1 MGSEQFTLI
10 HDSVLARAGDMESVQ
25 SALRDA
31 YCEIFSGDIYTKF
44 VEFFTP
50 DVSKLST
57 ADRKKLV
64 PAPAQGDLDP
74 SVVKKSSYFF
84 S

>member
-1 MGSEQFTLI
+1 
-10 HDSVLARAGDMESVQ
+10 MEPVQ

-50 DVSKLST
+50 DAAKLTSA
-57 ADRKKLV
+57 ADRKKLRT
-64 PAPAQGDLDP
+64 APVQGDLDP
-74 SVVKKSSYFF
+74 SVVKKSAYFF

>member
-1 MGSEQFTLI
+1 
-10 HDSVLARAGDMESVQ
+10 MESVQ

-31 YCEIFSGDIYTKF
+31 YCEIFSGDIYAKF

-50 DVSKLST
+50 HVSKLFT

-64 PAPAQGDLDP
+64 PAPAEGDLDP
-74 SVVKKSSYFF
+74 SVVKKSAYFF

>member
-1 MGSEQFTLI
+1 
-10 HDSVLARAGDMESVQ
+10 MESVQ

-31 YCEIFSGDIYTKF
+31 YYEIFSGDIYTKF

-50 DVSKLST
+50 DSALLTSA

-64 PAPAQGDLDP
+64 PAPVQGDLDP
-74 SVVKKSSYFF
+74 SVVKKSAYFF